1 MKLRIAVAVV
11 LMCGLVSTAEAGI
24 GGWFKRSKKP
34 ATPAT
39 PIDQKV
45 DDSHKWGTSRR
56 HSKKYDR
63 PDWGRFEGALKVRE
77 THMSHSV
84 TDY

>member
-39 PIDQKV
+39 PLDQKV
-45 DDSHKWGTSRR
+45 DDSYKYGRGQR
-56 HSKKYDR
+56 HSTKYDR
-63 PDWGRFEGALKVRE
+63 ADWGRLERALKVRDV
-77 THMSHSV
+77 HLSHSV

>member
-1 MKLRIAVAVV
+1 MKLRIAVAIV

-34 ATPAT
+34 ATPASLV
-39 PIDQKV
+39 DQKV
-45 DDSHKWGTSRR
+45 DDGHKYGKSQR
-56 HSKKYDR
+56 HPAKYDR
-63 PDWGRFEGALKVRE
+63 ADWGRLEGALKVRDF
-77 THMSHSV
+77 HFNHSI